1 MRTLSFTLKIAT
13 AQRIDVS
20 PLTPKHLAGLS
31 LAKIEAMTLV
41 VGNRRLRVEEIFE
54 ITGDN
59 AHHLIFRGANAKLDY
74 VGKDLDRGQIQVQDV
89 CGAYVGMGMTAG
101 RISVHGDTDAFAAC
115 EMKGGL
121 LRIEGN
127 SGDFLAAARLGNRIG
142 MAGGTVIVT
151 GNTGARTG
159 DHMRRGTVLIE
170 GSAGSYLGS
179 RMLAGTIA
187 VLGKTG
193 EYPGYGMKRG
203 TLWLWQTPD
212 KLSATFNDCG
222 LHTLGFL
229 RLLLASYRGFE
240 TRFATLTKA
249 ADRVHR
255 YCGDMANLGRGEILI
270 VA

>member
-1 MRTLSFTLKIAT
+1 MA
-13 AQRIDVS
+13 
-20 PLTPKHLAGLS
+20 
-31 LAKIEAMTLV
+31 LV
-41 VGNRRLRVEEIFE
+41 VGNRCLRVDEIFE

-59 AHHLIFRGANAKLDY
+59 PHHLIFRGASAKLDY
-74 VGKDLDRGQIQVQDV
+74 VGKDLDGGQIQVQGV
-89 CGAYVGMGMTAG
+89 CGAYVGMGMMAG
-101 RISVHGDTDAFAAC
+101 QISVYGNVGAFAAC

-127 SGDFLAAARLGNRIG
+127 SGDFLAAARPGNRIG
-142 MAGGTVIVT
+142 MTGGIVIVT
-151 GNTGARTG
+151 GNTGARAG

-170 GSAGSYLGS
+170 GNAGNYLGS

-187 VLGKTG
+187 VLGRTG

-212 KLSATFNDCG
+212 RLSATFNDCG

-229 RLLLASYRGFE
+229 SLLLVSYQGFE
-240 TRFATLTKA
+240 TRFATLTEA

-270 VA
+270 AA